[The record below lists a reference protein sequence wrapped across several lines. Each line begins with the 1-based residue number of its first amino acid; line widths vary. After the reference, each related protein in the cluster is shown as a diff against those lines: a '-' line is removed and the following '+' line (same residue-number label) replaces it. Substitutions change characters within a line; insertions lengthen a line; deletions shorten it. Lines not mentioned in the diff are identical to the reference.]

1 MEISYLALLGWTMP
15 LGLVAFAVGIWPTWQ
30 AGGALAVWSQVTAG
44 AVVLATVMGSGV
56 IVCRMARRGPAR
68 AAVGFIFSCMG
79 RILLAVALTL
89 TAWRLLE
96 LHLMALAIW
105 LVIFYLAL
113 LIGESIWLSRAL
125 RQDAFLE
132 ALGEFDDRPKM
143 NE

>member
-1 MEISYLALLGWTMP
+1 MEISYLALVGWTVP
-15 LGLVAFAVGIWPTWQ
+15 LAVILLAVGIWPTWR
-30 AGGALAVWSQVTAG
+30 AGGQNAVLALLTAK
-44 AVVLATVMGSGV
+44 AVVLATVLASGV

-68 AAVGFIFSCMG
+68 AAIAFIFSCMG
-79 RILLAVALTL
+79 RILIAVVLML

-96 LHLMALAIW
+96 LHLTALAVW

-125 RQDAFLE
+125 RRDAFLE

>member
-1 MEISYLALLGWTMP
+1 MEISYLALLGWTVP
-15 LGLVAFAVGIWPTWQ
+15 LAAILFAVGVWPTWR
-30 AGGALAVWSQVTAG
+30 AGGLTAVWAQVTAK
-44 AVVLATVMGSGV
+44 AVVLGTVLASGA

-68 AAVGFIFSCMG
+68 AAVAFIFSCMG
-79 RILLAVALTL
+79 RILVAVVLML

-96 LHLMALAIW
+96 LHLTALAVW

-125 RQDAFLE
+125 KRDAFLD